1 MSTLA
6 LTQIERQARQEMPD
20 AVDARQHQLT
30 RTLLAPHQKALY
42 ADFYRLRRQL
52 DAQILS
58 KPLPAHMAHYPKHCC
73 LEISKGVLALLNAEL
88 QRPRTPGVQAVRR
101 FVEQGGRA
109 KRVWGNL
116 RDQYFQNALQFGGLY
131 VDVANDT
138 VDPQKPKVEIMPI
151 EKANFHAIQDYATYA
166 HLAENYWQAQA
177 YPNRYLPTLAVLFP
191 VLLVYPSGQVQLH
204 SAYQMLLYQN
214 LLSDF
219 GMAEAFLLGEHPWQ
233 GRALP
238 TETLTRLQQQSG
250 QASFVELT
258 HSSPATDSM
267 LLAEIH
273 NARATKLQYDATR
286 LQGALDKVHRLNRS

>member
-1 MSTLA
+1 
-6 LTQIERQARQEMPD
+6 
-20 AVDARQHQLT
+20 
-30 RTLLAPHQKALY
+30 
-42 ADFYRLRRQL
+42 
-52 DAQILS
+52 
-58 KPLPAHMAHYPKHCC
+58 
-73 LEISKGVLALLNAEL
+73 
-88 QRPRTPGVQAVRR
+88 
-101 FVEQGGRA
+101 
-109 KRVWGNL
+109 
-116 RDQYFQNALQFGGLY
+116 
-131 VDVANDT
+131 
-138 VDPQKPKVEIMPI
+138 
-151 EKANFHAIQDYATYA
+151 
-166 HLAENYWQAQA
+166 
-177 YPNRYLPTLAVLFP
+177 VLFP